1 MAKKDDQKYFNIKIP
16 GKKDILIKEIFFD
29 FTGTLS
35 KDGRLIEGVSEKLIL
50 ISQKV
55 KVSIYTA
62 DTFGTAKKQLEN
74 LPVEINLIENGND
87 KEKALKKKGAKNIAA
102 VGNGENDIKML
113 KNAGLSIMVI
123 GPEGAAA
130 KLFKY
135 SDIVVN
141 NILDA
146 LDLFLNN
153 KRIIATLRK

>member
-1 MAKKDDQKYFNIKIP
+1 
-16 GKKDILIKEIFFD
+16 
-29 FTGTLS
+29 
-35 KDGRLIEGVSEKLIL
+35 
-50 ISQKV
+50 
-55 KVSIYTA
+55 
-62 DTFGTAKKQLEN
+62 
-74 LPVEINLIENGND
+74 
-87 KEKALKKKGAKNIAA
+87 
-102 VGNGENDIKML
+102 
-113 KNAGLSIMVI
+113 MVI